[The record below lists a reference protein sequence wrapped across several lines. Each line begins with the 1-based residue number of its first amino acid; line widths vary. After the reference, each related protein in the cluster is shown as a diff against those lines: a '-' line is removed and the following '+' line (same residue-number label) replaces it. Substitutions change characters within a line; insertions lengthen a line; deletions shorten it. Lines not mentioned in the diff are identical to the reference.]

1 VKALNPVKVSGREL
15 LPLLEAGKG
24 VAVSDGESSGAW
36 AKAGGIGTISG
47 VNPDYEDDDGNIV
60 APTYKGKTRG
70 ERHEE
75 LVAQGIR
82 GGITQVKIAHDVA
95 GGEGRLHL
103 NVLWEMG
110 GAQRVL
116 EGVLEGAKG
125 LVHGITCGAG
135 MPYQVAEIAA
145 KHGVHYYPIISSMRA
160 FRALWKRA
168 YHKNSELLGG
178 VVYEDPWLAGGHN
191 GLSNAEDPRE
201 PQPPYERVLAV
212 RKFMREVGLDDTP
225 IVMAGGV
232 WYLRDWEDWIDN
244 PELGPIVFQYGT
256 RPLLTKESP
265 IPETWKRRLM
275 TLKEGDILLQQFS
288 PTGFWSSAMHN
299 DFIRELEARNARQA
313 DYRRKPEN
321 GFDAGFAFGARGR
334 EVFLSADDKVK
345 AEAWVGE
352 GYTEPMRTPDDSLI
366 FVTPEKAAELRK
378 DQVDCMGCLS
388 QCRFS
393 NWAETEDGTNGR
405 KADPRSFCIQKTLQ
419 SIAHEG
425 DVDNNLVFGGHNA
438 FNFAT
443 DPFYSNGF
451 IPTVKELFERLQTGD

>member
-1 VKALNPVKVSGREL
+1 VKTLNPIMISGREM

-36 AKAGGIGTISG
+36 ARAGGIGTVSG
-47 VNPDYEDDDGNIV
+47 VNPDYLDDDGAMV
-60 APTYKGKTRG
+60 MPSYKGKTRI

-82 GGITQVKIAHDVA
+82 GGITQIRIAHENS

-110 GAQRVL
+110 GSERVL
-116 EGVLEGAKG
+116 NGVLEGAKG
-125 LVHGITCGAG
+125 LIHGITCGAG
-135 MPYQVAEIAA
+135 MPYRVAEIATR
-145 KHGVHYYPIISSMRA
+145 HDVFYYPIVSSARA

-168 YHKNSELLGG
+168 YHKNAEKLGG

-191 GLSNAEDPRE
+191 GLSNAEDPMK
-201 PQPPYERVLAV
+201 PQAPFPRVIEL
-212 RKFMREVGLDDTP
+212 RKLMREFGLDQTP

-244 PELGPIVFQYGT
+244 PDLGPIVFQFGT
-256 RPLLTKESP
+256 RPLLTRESP
-265 IPETWKRRLM
+265 ISDAWKKRLPL
-275 TLKEGDILLQQFS
+275 LKKGDMALQHFS
-288 PTGFWSSAMHN
+288 PTGFWSSALHN
-299 DFIRELEARNARQA
+299 DFILELEGRTARQV

-321 GFDAGFAFGARGR
+321 GFDAEFTFGPRGR
-334 EVFLSADDKVK
+334 AVYVAPEDKIR
-345 AEAWVGE
+345 AE
-352 GYTEPMRTPDDSLI
+352 GYVAQGYESPLRTPDESLV
-366 FVTPEKAAELRK
+366 FVTPDKAAEILN
-378 DQVDCMGCLS
+378 DQTDCMGCLS

-393 NWAETEDGTNGR
+393 NWAENEHHTNGR
-405 KADPRSFCIQKTLQ
+405 KADPRSFCIQKTLLD
-419 SIAHEG
+419 IAHGG

-438 FNFAT
+438 FLFAS

-451 IPTVKELFERLQTGD
+451 IPTAKQLFERIITGD